1 MLKLKSK
8 ANCHSRADPAA
19 EPARGL
25 GGQTRENLR
34 NGRRRAQNNR
44 NPRVKATTWGVTKC
58 LRHAERTCHRRY
70 IPCSL
75 AVRLSALISS
85 SFLLILPDLVIS
97 SPRLET
103 KSPNRSS

>member
-8 ANCHSRADPAA
+8 ANCHSQADPGA

-34 NGRRRAQNNR
+34 NDKRRAQNR
-44 NPRVKATTWGVTKC
+44 RSRRARATTGGVTKC
-58 LRHAERTCHRRY
+58 LQPAERTFPRRY
-70 IPCSL
+70 IPCSV

-97 SPRLET
+97 STRLET
-103 KSPNRSS
+103 KSP